1 MFRFYPYATDSPERD
16 RFAFYAAAIA
26 IALVWG
32 IHSALEHYRVTL
44 LWFIETPTT
53 LGLYF
58 AIRSVFSKYLW
69 RLGICRAVGLV
80 TIPDL
85 NGTWKGELRSSY
97 QGFTEPIEC
106 SILIE
111 QSWTKIGIVF
121 RTSTSSSYNTIAGIS
136 VEVIDGP
143 KLTYEYQSRPVA
155 TAVETMQIHEGTQWL
170 TLEQG
175 DGTSRLRGD
184 YYNGRG
190 RGNTGQV
197 VVTRV

>member
-1 MFRFYPYATDSPERD
+1 MFRFYPYATDSSERD

-32 IHSALEHYRVTL
+32 THATLEHYFVTL
-44 LWFIETPTT
+44 PWLIETPST

-58 AIRSVFSKYLW
+58 AIRSFFSKYLW
-69 RLGICRAVGLV
+69 RLKICRAVGLV

-97 QGFTEPIEC
+97 HEFKVPIEC

-111 QSWTKIGIVF
+111 QTWTKIGIVF
-121 RTSTSSSYNTIAGIS
+121 STSTSSSYNTVAGIS
-136 VEVIDGP
+136 VEVIGGP
-143 KLTYEYQSRPVA
+143 QLTYEYQNRPVA
-155 TAVETMQIHEGTQWL
+155 TAIETMQIHEGTQWL
-170 TLEQG
+170 TLEQEN
-175 DGTSRLRGD
+175 GTSRLRGD

-197 VVTRV
+197 LVTRT